1 MRKNLFLHF
10 MNCDT
15 REIFDVYRF
24 HTNEDHTKLLRR
36 SLNAAVLL
44 CEDYCI
50 MPPGFVIEDEI
61 AFGLVEADRE
71 LLETRVLQFPMRE
84 TSLSDYAE
92 KKRIEYFPLRDRYSG
107 LFNDNRLDFIGR
119 HAQGII
125 RRKSN
130 IGDQI
135 VRGWREGAETNVRV

>member
-1 MRKNLFLHF
+1 
-10 MNCDT
+10 
-15 REIFDVYRF
+15 
-24 HTNEDHTKLLRR
+24 
-36 SLNAAVLL
+36 
-44 CEDYCI
+44 